1 MPNFEIARLSSA
13 RALLPR
19 SALLPLWSA
28 LKPPTARDGRVESTR
43 VVHVNNEL
51 QWHPISVMGDKCSL
65 RMWRDDC
72 EENQRS
78 RRKAAQAQEECSG
91 ARAGRVTPVSDG

>member
-1 MPNFEIARLSSA
+1 M
-13 RALLPR
+13 
-19 SALLPLWSA
+19 
-28 LKPPTARDGRVESTR
+28 
-43 VVHVNNEL
+43 NNEL
-51 QWHPISVMGDKCSL
+51 QWHPISVMGAKCCL

-91 ARAGRVTPVSDG
+91 ARAGRVTPVSVTGECEPGVSGVRYQVTQRTKISTVYIMIQ